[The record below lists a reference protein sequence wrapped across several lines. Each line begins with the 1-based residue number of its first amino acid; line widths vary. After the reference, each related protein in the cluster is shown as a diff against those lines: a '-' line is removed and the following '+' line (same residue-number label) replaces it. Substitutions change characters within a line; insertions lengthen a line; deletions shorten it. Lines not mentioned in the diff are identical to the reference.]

1 MPSRFLSEAA
11 VARRGRRGTTL
22 TQLPSLIAERP
33 PEAQLAGG
41 RVFRTEW
48 RDPMDTLPTASR
60 LPRTVSGFRA
70 MCPLRKC
77 RARHHDRCSFREE
90 HILAADRLRLDFDGA
105 VIGFSSLKDWRPV
118 TDAHY
123 RPATGPPATARK
135 QWRCR
140 REFDRAWNMLYAD
153 ERPVVERV
161 VLRNGL
167 IGETASVLEI
177 TQRTMTQMLVGA
189 LDRLIKHYDIWAEQ
203 TPA

>member
-1 MPSRFLSEAA
+1 
-11 VARRGRRGTTL
+11 
-22 TQLPSLIAERP
+22 
-33 PEAQLAGG
+33 
-41 RVFRTEW
+41 
-48 RDPMDTLPTASR
+48 
-60 LPRTVSGFRA
+60 

-77 RARHHDRCSFREE
+77 RARHHDRCSFSEE

-118 TDAHY
+118 TETHY
-123 RPATGPPATARK
+123 LPATGTPATARK

-140 REFDRAWNMLYAD
+140 REFDRAWNILYAD

-167 IGETASVLEI
+167 IGATASVLEI

-189 LDRLIKHYDIWAEQ
+189 LDRLIRHYDIRAEQ
-203 TPA
+203 TAA